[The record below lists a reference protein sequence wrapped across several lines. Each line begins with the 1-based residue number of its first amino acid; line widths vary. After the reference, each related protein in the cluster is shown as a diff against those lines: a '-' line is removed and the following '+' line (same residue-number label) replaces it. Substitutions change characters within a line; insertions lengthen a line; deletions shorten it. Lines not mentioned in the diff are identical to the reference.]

1 MTTEQTGGF
10 SILIR
15 HSNSNKGLISN
26 GILKFFRDTL
36 YIPPHSK
43 FVYPI
48 THQSKR
54 PEKGAGRGGERVG
67 R

>member
-10 SILIR
+10 SIVIR
-15 HSNSNKGLISN
+15 HSKGLISN
-26 GILKFFRDTL
+26 GILFFRDTL

-54 PEKGAGRGGERVG
+54 LEKGAGRGGERIG